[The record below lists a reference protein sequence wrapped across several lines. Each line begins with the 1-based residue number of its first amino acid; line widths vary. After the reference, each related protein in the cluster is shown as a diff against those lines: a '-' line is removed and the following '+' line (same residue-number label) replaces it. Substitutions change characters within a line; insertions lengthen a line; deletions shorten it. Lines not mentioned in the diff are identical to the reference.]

1 MCAFSSILAALF
13 ARERS
18 GRGAMISVS
27 MFDTIAEWMGFAVN
41 YTMHTGLKR
50 EPNGLSSPTV
60 ASVRRGS
67 HSRRADDCARHNQR
81 PGVATARDSI
91 AGPSRSFRRR
101 ALRHECRPVWP
112 AMRAGSDHC
121 GLDGAAAARRVTGP
135 RRRGRASGTPGS
147 TRVPDV
153 IAHTQLSERDRWR
166 EIDSEVVLCGRSF
179 RHPRR
184 PTQPRMDGVPAGGQ
198 HTDSVLRDL
207 GFGPHDIDE
216 LREDGVVR

>member
-1 MCAFSSILAALF
+1 
-13 ARERS
+13 
-18 GRGAMISVS
+18 
-27 MFDTIAEWMGFAVN
+27 
-41 YTMHTGLKR
+41 
-50 EPNGLSSPTV
+50 
-60 ASVRRGS
+60 
-67 HSRRADDCARHNQR
+67 
-81 PGVATARDSI
+81 
-91 AGPSRSFRRR
+91 
-101 ALRHECRPVWP
+101 
-112 AMRAGSDHC
+112 
-121 GLDGAAAARRVTGP
+121 
-135 RRRGRASGTPGS
+135 
-147 TRVPDV
+147 V